1 MPAEEPP
8 AAPAIIASVA
18 EFFVLGPLEAI
29 VDGTP
34 IAVQAEKPRAL
45 LAVLLLNRNR
55 VVSTSELIDQ
65 LWGDDPPETAGSALQ
80 VYVSQLRK
88 ALGADRVE
96 TRPRGYSLRIE
107 DGELD
112 LDRFEALVAERRYKE
127 ALALWRGPA
136 LAEFRSEAALRQ
148 AGERLDD
155 ARLDAIELRIDSDLA
170 RGRHVRLIPELEELV
185 EREPFRERFR
195 AQLMLALYR
204 SGRQADALEVY
215 RRMRETF
222 VEELGLDPSPELQEL
237 EAAILRHDESLRRP
251 APSVAPEATPA
262 AAPRRSRVALAV
274 AALLAAA
281 VAAGAAAVALSH
293 GGSSSPSDHELRT
306 FVSRL
311 ENFLAQS
318 RDGRRAVTAAV
329 DAGFHCRLT
338 PPETAEQLNRVQRN
352 RQSLLQQIAA
362 LSVPEDTDA
371 RQASD
376 LLQKATQAS
385 IAADWHYRDW
395 FRAHKRCGPP
405 DDSPELRDALAA
417 DRRATL
423 AKRSFV
429 AEFNPLARR
438 VGERAWT
445 AGEF

>member
-34 IAVQAEKPRAL
+34 IRLQAEKPRAL

-65 LWGDDPPETAGSALQ
+65 LWGDDPPETATSALQ

-88 ALGADRVE
+88 AVGPDRVE
-96 TRPRGYSLRIE
+96 TKPPGYALRVE
-107 DGELD
+107 ADELD
-112 LDRFEALVAERRYKE
+112 LDRFESLVGDGRYEE

-136 LAEFRSEAALRQ
+136 LAEFRSEPALRQ

-155 ARLDAIELRIDSDLA
+155 ARLDAVELRIDADLA
-170 RGRHVRLIPELEELV
+170 RGRHVQLVPELEALV
-185 EREPFRERFR
+185 EREPFRERLR

-215 RRMRETF
+215 RRTRDTF
-222 VEELGLDPSPELQEL
+222 VEELGLDPSPELHEL

-251 APSVAPEATPA
+251 APSVAPQA
-262 AAPRRSRVALAV
+262 APAPRRSRVALPV
-274 AALLAAA
+274 AALLVAA

-293 GGSSSPSDHELRT
+293 GGSSPPNDHELRT

-329 DAGFHCRLT
+329 DDGFHCRLT
-338 PPETAEQLNRVQRN
+338 PREAAEHLNRVQRN

-362 LSVPEDTDA
+362 VGVPDDAGA

-376 LLQKATQAS
+376 LLQKAAQAS
-385 IAADWHYRDW
+385 ITADWHYRDW
-395 FRAHKRCGPP
+395 FLAQERCGPP
-405 DDSPELRDALAA
+405 DDSPELRNALVA

>member
-1 MPAEEPP
+1 MRAEEPP

-29 VDGTP
+29 VDGSP

-55 VVSTSELIDQ
+55 VVSTSDLIDQ
-65 LWGDDPPETAGSALQ
+65 LWGDDPPETVGSALQ

-88 ALGADRVE
+88 ALGPDRVE
-96 TRPRGYSLRIE
+96 TKPPGYSLRVE

-112 LDRFEALVAERRYKE
+112 LDRFEALVAHGRYEE

-136 LAEFRSEAALRQ
+136 LAEFRSEPALRQ

-155 ARLDAIELRIDSDLA
+155 ARLDAIERRIDSDLA
-170 RGRHVRLIPELEELV
+170 RGRHVQLVPELEELV

-215 RRMRETF
+215 RRTRETF

-251 APSVAPEATPA
+251 APSVAPEAAPA
-262 AAPRRSRVALAV
+262 PASRRSRVAVAV
-274 AALLAAA
+274 AALLGAA
-281 VAAGAAAVALSH
+281 VAAAAAAVALSH
-293 GGSSSPSDHELRT
+293 GGSPSDHERRT

-329 DAGFHCRLT
+329 DGGFHCRLT
-338 PPETAEQLNRVQRN
+338 PRETAEQLNRVQRN

-362 LSVPEDTDA
+362 LSVPEDADA

-395 FRAHKRCGPP
+395 FLAHKRCGPP